1 MSDTGCDFVDAAHL
15 HPRGTF
21 TLSVRSS
28 EDTFTECCIVLVL
41 ERTINVMSPDTLE
54 TREKKHGTLFSVFYV
69 SLTACVCPWC
79 PSVAQTHHTLFKSS
93 IQVSAFK
100 RLLRSESLLVK
111 QSCWSLCGCIMRSA
125 SLYENRK
132 WHLLT
137 VCPFVTS
144 LAAPSEV
151 FRKRWNKTF
160 LLSCI
165 TFPCCLFSAASF
177 IESLRP
183 EIHST
188 QVSECK
194 CFWLCKLDFIVL
206 WHIHNT
212 IQGRNTVHLHIP
224 SSDWL
229 QNNIVYYS

>member
-1 MSDTGCDFVDAAHL
+1 MWFCWCGPPTSLRNLYTLCTILWRHIHWML
-15 HPRGTF
+15 HRPCPGKNNKLYVT
-21 TLSVRSS
+21 
-28 EDTFTECCIVLVL
+28 
-41 ERTINVMSPDTLE
+41 TLE
-54 TREKKHGTLFSVFYV
+54 TREKNHGTLFSVFYV
-69 SLTACVCPWC
+69 YLTACVCPWC
-79 PSVAQTHHTLFKSS
+79 PSVAQTHHTLFINPPFSFLPLNVSWDPSPWLWNKAAG
-93 IQVSAFK
+93 VSADAIDC
-100 RLLRSESLLVK
+100 LVK
-111 QSCWSLCGCIMRSA
+111 SA

-151 FRKRWNKTF
+151 FQKHPSRWNKTF

-188 QVSECK
+188 QVSERK
-194 CFWLCKLDFIVL
+194 CFWLRKLDFIVL
-206 WHIHNT
+206 WHM
-212 IQGRNTVHLHIP
+212 
-224 SSDWL
+224 S
-229 QNNIVYYS
+229 

>member
-1 MSDTGCDFVDAAHL
+1 MKPEKRSMGHFFMSFMSL
-15 HPRGTF
+15 SPR
-21 TLSVRSS
+21 V
-28 EDTFTECCIVLVL
+28 C
-41 ERTINVMSPDTLE
+41 
-54 TREKKHGTLFSVFYV
+54 V
-69 SLTACVCPWC
+69 SLTSIC
-79 PSVAQTHHTLFKSS
+79 SSDSSHTLFKSS

-100 RLLRSESLLVK
+100 RLLRSESLVVK
-111 QSCWSLCGCIMRSA
+111 QSRWSHCIMRSA

-151 FRKRWNKTF
+151 FQKHPSRWNKTF

-165 TFPCCLFSAASF
+165 TFPCCLFSTASF

-188 QVSECK
+188 QVSERK
-194 CFWLCKLDFIVL
+194 CFWLRKLDFIVL
-206 WHIHNT
+206 WHM
-212 IQGRNTVHLHIP
+212 
-224 SSDWL
+224 S
-229 QNNIVYYS
+229 